1 MSAENLKNFPRM
13 VLWVLKFKK
22 EQAAGTIFFH
32 MKNSH
37 TAGRKNGIIEI
48 LVSIDQLFVAK
59 IAHYC
64 SLNKAILPIPKN
76 GLIDRGYR
84 FLFVQ

>member
-1 MSAENLKNFPRM
+1 MIAMIYSFYYIAYVNMYVEDSD
-13 VLWVLKFKK
+13 
-22 EQAAGTIFFH
+22 H
-32 MKNSH
+32 CY

-48 LVSIDQLFVAK
+48 LVSINQFFVAK

-64 SLNKAILPIPKN
+64 LLNKAILPIPKN

-84 FLFVQ
+84 FLFVR